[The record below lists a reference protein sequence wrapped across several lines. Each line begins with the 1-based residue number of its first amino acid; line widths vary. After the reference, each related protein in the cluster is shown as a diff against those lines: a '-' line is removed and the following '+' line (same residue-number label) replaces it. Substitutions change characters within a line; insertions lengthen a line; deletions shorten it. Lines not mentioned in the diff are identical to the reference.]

1 MGGETI
7 VGSDEIMEEISIP
20 TTSEILEMSSIRCLE
35 ERLRLKNEISFARG
49 DETTGGPSN
58 KDKIAAYR
66 AAIESIE
73 LRIESLASR
82 EAA

>member
-1 MGGETI
+1 
-7 VGSDEIMEEISIP
+7 MEEILIP
-20 TTSEILEMSSIRCLE
+20 TTSEILVMSSTRCLE

-58 KDKIAAYR
+58 KDKIAAYK
-66 AAIESIE
+66 AAIDSIE
-73 LRIESLASR
+73 LRLETVARR